1 MKYNLKCQYCGRDHY
16 INKKWFELKLIL
28 FNKIYVKC
36 KRCGKIQSYILI
48 SHIVHDTTDKKE
60 KEYNKTVIFEDI
72 TKRG

>member
-1 MKYNLKCQYCGRDHY
+1 MKYNLKCQYCGRDHQV
-16 INKKWFELKLIL
+16 NKLILEIKLLL

-36 KRCGKIQSYILI
+36 KKCGKIQSYILI